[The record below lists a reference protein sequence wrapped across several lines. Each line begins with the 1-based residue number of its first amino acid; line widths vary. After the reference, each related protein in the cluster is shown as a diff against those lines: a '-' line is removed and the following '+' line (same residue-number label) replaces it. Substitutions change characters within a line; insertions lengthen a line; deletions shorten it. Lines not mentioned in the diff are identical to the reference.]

1 MNQVTQLAHCMNSCT
16 AIIKGTKVQNL
27 KGLKKTHSMVLFIAL
42 EAIPQIN
49 PVPDLVN
56 CDKNKRYITKKI
68 PDSSFFLSFPFFPF
82 KWHTTLQNQKKER
95 TKAIQFLIQLGNK
108 LKAQNNR
115 KSKTFLTSSILS
127 VTKQRAT
134 YTVVF

>member
-1 MNQVTQLAHCMNSCT
+1 MAYNS
-16 AIIKGTKVQNL
+16 TK
-27 KGLKKTHSMVLFIAL
+27 
-42 EAIPQIN
+42 P
-49 PVPDLVN
+49 
-56 CDKNKRYITKKI
+56 
-68 PDSSFFLSFPFFPF
+68 
-82 KWHTTLQNQKKER
+82 KKER
-95 TKAIQFLIQLGNK
+95 KKAIQILIQLGNK